1 MKRETAE
8 RKEDR
13 ERERFLLNQKGIK
26 IFDRDRVRE
35 SGI

>member
-13 ERERFLLNQKGIK
+13 EEEIFISERELKYLTKEK
-26 IFDRDRVRE
+26 AVRNLVN
-35 SGI
+35 